1 MKIKHLTNETFTVN
15 ENPFATALKKAKA
28 GAEYFTGDD
37 GAIANTAKQM
47 SKKYGG
53 SHGSKEP
60 KKPGFGSALRKG
72 LGLGGDDKKTA
83 KAPKQIQKRRLQL

>member
-37 GAIANTAKQM
+37 GAIA
-47 SKKYGG
+47 GG
-53 SHGSKEP
+53 EGSCSLFLIKLAFLAAFSGEIN
-60 KKPGFGSALRKG
+60 KSVLTSLKSGSARCWS
-72 LGLGGDDKKTA
+72 
-83 KAPKQIQKRRLQL
+83 RS